1 MHALNIMWLL
11 NEVDCNTEIK
21 ISTTKTKHV
30 DWLEIKT
37 NDFKYYIDE
46 TGFCR
51 LTYLDQPK
59 SVEKDIEYWNMVKT
73 WVKTYYQEV
82 F

>member
-11 NEVDCNTEIK
+11 NEGDCNTEIN

-46 TGFCR
+46 TGF
-51 LTYLDQPK
+51 LQTYLLRSTK
-59 SVEKDIEYWNMVKT
+59 EC
-73 WVKTYYQEV
+73 
-82 F
+82 